1 MYASV
6 RFDPI
11 IIFQRGWTLNSDN
24 FFYYQQEV
32 NKSDDV
38 IPALDLAQQT
48 INYARELEMIV

>member
-1 MYASV
+1 MHASV

-24 FFYYQQEV
+24 FFHYQQEV